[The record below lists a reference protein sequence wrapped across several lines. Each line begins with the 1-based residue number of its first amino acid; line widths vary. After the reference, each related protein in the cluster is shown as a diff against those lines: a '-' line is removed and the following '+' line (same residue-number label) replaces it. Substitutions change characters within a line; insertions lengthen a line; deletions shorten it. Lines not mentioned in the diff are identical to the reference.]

1 MRPANGGGIGQSA
14 DGCAPLGARSSDTPR
29 PTPSR
34 RRDTALLPSHRP
46 RDMLRSCPAARASNA
61 RAHAGRVPKACAR
74 PSLLPQ
80 QTTRGRMFAWHGVP
94 GGRAPVGQYQVGSAN
109 HYSALPEMRP
119 VTGRSTAA
127 ARHWAFLGILLLRS
141 ACVRRVALSMSMRFS
156 CTVPSSRSGSSSSF
170 LPCSA
175 PTQQSGADEAVL
187 HDVATGQTS
196 V

>member
-1 MRPANGGGIGQSA
+1 M
-14 DGCAPLGARSSDTPR
+14 
-29 PTPSR
+29 
-34 RRDTALLPSHRP
+34 
-46 RDMLRSCPAARASNA
+46 
-61 RAHAGRVPKACAR
+61 
-74 PSLLPQ
+74 
-80 QTTRGRMFAWHGVP
+80 
-94 GGRAPVGQYQVGSAN
+94 GQYQVGSAN